1 MLDLEQ
7 VARVLEDAVAPV
19 TADEARARAG
29 ARTHFRRT
37 AMLVTVSAVVIGAG
51 AIIAVVVA
59 LGLGRHSTVTVVGGN
74 ATTTTG
80 PPAAIATPTTP
91 TTVRL
96 GYPIG
101 KIVISKIGVDWVVVQ
116 GSRPVDERD
125 GPIHDPESPMPGEN
139 GNVVI
144 AGHRTTYG
152 APFYRLDELKRGDV
166 IQITTLRGGFTYIV
180 DDSFIVPPRGGNA
193 LFPEN
198 VLESAGCGHGPRS
211 LTLITNAPKYSVDER
226 LVVTARMG
234 TEPVRSCAR

>member
-7 VARVLEDAVAPV
+7 VARAIDDAVAPV
-19 TADEARARAG
+19 TAEEARARAG

-37 AMLVTVSAVVIGAG
+37 AVLVSVCAVVLAAA
-51 AIIAVVVA
+51 AIVA
-59 LGLGRHSTVTVVGGN
+59 TLAALHLGRHSTVTVVGRN
-74 ATTTTG
+74 ATTTTVRN
-80 PPAAIATPTTP
+80 PVVSTP

-96 GYPIG
+96 GEPVG
-101 KIVISKIGVDWVVVQ
+101 KIDISKIGVHWVFVQ
-116 GSRPVDERD
+116 GSRPEDERD

-144 AGHRTTYG
+144 SGHRTTYG
-152 APFYRLDELKRGDV
+152 APFNRLDDLKRGDV
-166 IQITTLRGGFTYIV
+166 IEITTLQGGFTYIV
-180 DDSFIVPPRGGNA
+180 DDSFIVPPRGGNP
-193 LFPEN
+193 LFPDN

>member
-1 MLDLEQ
+1 MLDIEQ
-7 VARVLEDAVAPV
+7 VARAIDDAVAPV
-19 TADEARARAG
+19 TANEARARAG

-37 AMLVTVSAVVIGAG
+37 AVLVSVCAVVLAAA
-51 AIIAVVVA
+51 AIVATIAA
-59 LGLGRHSTVTVVGGN
+59 LHLDRHSTVTVVGRN
-74 ATTTTG
+74 ATTTTRS
-80 PPAAIATPTTP
+80 PAISTPTTP

-96 GYPIG
+96 GDPIG
-101 KIVISKIGVDWVVVQ
+101 KIVISKIGVDWVFVQ
-116 GSRPVDERD
+116 GSRTEDERK
-125 GPIHDPESPMPGEN
+125 GPIHDPESPMPGED

-152 APFYRLDELKRGDV
+152 APFNRLDELKPGDV
-166 IQITTLRGGFTYIV
+166 IEITTAHGGFTYIV

-211 LTLITNAPKYSVDER
+211 LTLITNAPKYSGDER

-234 TEPVRSCAR
+234 TEPVRSCAQ